1 MKRISSSMKLGY
13 EHSSSAFEFV
23 SGGLTQ
29 KPPQPS
35 KPLSHF
41 SQSGLEGSSV
51 DVDGGGE
58 D

>member
-1 MKRISSSMKLGY
+1 MKLGY